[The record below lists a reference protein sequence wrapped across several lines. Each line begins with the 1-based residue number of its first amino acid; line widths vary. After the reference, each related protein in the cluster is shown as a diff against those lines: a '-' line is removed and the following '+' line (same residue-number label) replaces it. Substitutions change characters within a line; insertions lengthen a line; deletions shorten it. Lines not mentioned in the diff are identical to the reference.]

1 MSSAMNAPAIPQS
14 LVERFV
20 TTYADFVSA
29 LEVAVQSAPQHPGF
43 AAGAALRSLEQ
54 RALPELRNQLI
65 NVQAAMQTYADGDTA
80 PLLATAHTAQSLSR
94 DLDGYDLNINHTG
107 NYIREQLTYVV
118 MAAYQVITAAG
129 AA

>member
-14 LVERFV
+14 LAERFA

-29 LEVAVQSAPQHPGF
+29 LEF
-43 AAGAALRSLEQ
+43 AAQATPRHPDFAASAVLRSLEQ
-54 RALPELRNQLI
+54 CVLPELRKQLAK
-65 NVQAAMQTYADGDTA
+65 VHAAMQNYADGDAA
-80 PLLATAHTAQSLSR
+80 PLLATAHGAQSLSR
-94 DLDGYDLNINHTG
+94 DLDSYDLNINRTG

-118 MAAYQVITAAG
+118 MAAYQLVTAVG